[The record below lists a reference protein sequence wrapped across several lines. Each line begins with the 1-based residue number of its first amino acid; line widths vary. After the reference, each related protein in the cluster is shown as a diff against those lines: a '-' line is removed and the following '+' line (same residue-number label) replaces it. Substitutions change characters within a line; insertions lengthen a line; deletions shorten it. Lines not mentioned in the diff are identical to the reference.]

1 MTSLLPPSARSRDA
15 AVDDLRH
22 RSPLAL
28 LATAGGAVA
37 ASATLVVF
45 LGLGVVGWFLTDGG
59 AHGTP
64 RDGLRTGALGWLAG
78 HGSGV
83 RIDGVLVTA
92 VPLGVTALVAW
103 ALWRVGLRV
112 GDLVSGHGPDVR
124 ALEDGGRD
132 WTVPVA
138 SGLFAAGY
146 VVTAVLV
153 ASVAATPD
161 TDPSTPRV
169 VVWSLLLCGLFAA
182 PAIAVGSGRMPVWA
196 SSVPR
201 PVLSTLRLARTL
213 LVAWLG
219 VSAVAFAAALVVD
232 VDTAANIFSQL
243 GAGPGDVVLFGALM
257 LLVVPNALAFSG
269 SYLLGPGFTVGV
281 GTLVTPQAA
290 VVGALPMFPMLAALP
305 DDGPAPGWTIGLSAL
320 PVLVAFLAAGQAQWR
335 LPTVRWE
342 EGLLR
347 GCAGGILAGLAFAVL
362 ASLAGGA
369 VGPGRMRDVGPL
381 AGDVLVHAVTAF
393 GIGGLLGG
401 AAVTWW
407 QRRTER
413 RESLAPAVDGAD
425 PQGS

>member
-1 MTSLLPPSARSRDA
+1 MTSLLPPSARSRGA
-15 AVDDLRH
+15 AQRPGPGPIEDLRH
-22 RSPLAL
+22 RRPLAL
-28 LATAGGAVA
+28 LAAAGGVAA

-64 RDGLRTGALGWLAG
+64 RDGLRSGALGWLVG
-78 HGSGV
+78 HGSGL
-83 RIDGVLVTA
+83 RIEGVAVTA

-103 ALWRVGLRV
+103 TLWRVGLRV
-112 GDLVSGHGPDVR
+112 GDSVSGHGPDVR

-138 SGLFAAGY
+138 SGLFTAGY

-153 ASVAATPD
+153 AAVAATPD

-169 VVWSLLLCGLFAA
+169 VVWSLLLCALVAA

-196 SSVPR
+196 ALVPR
-201 PVLSTLRLARTL
+201 PVRSTLRLAVSVL
-213 LVAWLG
+213 IAWLA
-219 VSAVAFAAALVVD
+219 VSAVTFVAALVVD

-243 GAGPGDVVLFGALM
+243 GAGPGDVVLFGTLM

-269 SYLLGPGFTVGV
+269 AYLLGPGFTVGV

-305 DDGPAPGWTIGLSAL
+305 DDGPAPGWTLGLTAL
-320 PVLVAFLAAGQAQWR
+320 PVLVALVAAGHAQWR
-335 LPTVRWE
+335 LPSERWE

-347 GCAGGILAGLAFAVL
+347 GCAGGILAGVAFALLSVV
-362 ASLAGGA
+362 AGGA
-369 VGPGRMRDVGPL
+369 VGPGRMREVGPL
-381 AGDVLVHAVTAF
+381 AADVLVHGVTAF
-393 GIGGLLGG
+393 GIGGLLGA

-407 QRRTER
+407 QRR
-413 RESLAPAVDGAD
+413 GARSD
-425 PQGS
+425 AGD